1 MCLLSS
7 HFAHA
12 TPGVWRRRNG
22 HHSARAH
29 ARGWRTSRL
38 GVERPM
44 DGSIISDFPS
54 VPFRH
59 ISGCPRI
66 GASGACCRSLAKNI
80 GGKEDCSCR
89 EPHSRDDKDP
99 DSWTFPGASASGLLF
114 SLLLCLWCCWFLC
127 TPGPPPTKIDRKQ
140 QAQPVVVASWLVP
153 RWDQH
158 GRPARLPCWDDEHQA
173 RSEQRTSVYETYIAN
188 SLNTDDPSSLPLST
202 DTRRTRVSLGAGSG
216 PSQSNPIQATQSYVQ
231 CGLRGWHS
239 SYIPNCIHASTYLYT
254 IHWSLTSVGTWKAK
268 GRKNSIL
275 FFPY

>member
-158 GRPARLPCWDDEHQA
+158 GRPARSPCWDDEHQA

-188 SLNTDDPSSLPLST
+188 SLNTLMIRRRFRWVQ
-202 DTRRTRVSLGAGSG
+202 TRGELAFRWEQVLGLH
-216 PSQSNPIQATQSYVQ
+216 NPIQSKLHSRTCSVVYVDDTAATY
-231 CGLRGWHS
+231 
-239 SYIPNCIHASTYLYT
+239 PTASTPVRT
-254 IHWSLTSVGTWKAK
+254 CIP
-268 GRKNSIL
+268 SIEV
-275 FFPY
+275 